1 MVSSPSDFGNTD
13 FNVEIFHLTFRFIM
27 RDLERLCGAWRLG
40 VIYFGS
46 GILGNAVS
54 AIFVPHRAESGPSGT
69 LLPTISKF
77 LDYENDFDF
86 KLLSGSHFGILAAL
100 FIEIVN
106 AWPLLKSPLKQ
117 IGKLCG
123 IIILLFL
130 FGIFPWVD
138 NFAHIFGFIGG
149 LFLSLMVMPYIEFE
163 HENGTDRLISN
174 KTQRR
179 ILVGI
184 CMLIFGVMLLTA
196 LLVFYLAPEYNCQV
210 RIPKKY
216 L

>member
-1 MVSSPSDFGNTD
+1 M
-13 FNVEIFHLTFRFIM
+13 E
-27 RDLERLCGAWRLG
+27 
-40 VIYFGS
+40 
-46 GILGNAVS
+46 
-54 AIFVPHRAESGPSGT
+54 
-69 LLPTISKF
+69 
-77 LDYENDFDF
+77 FDF
-86 KLLSGSHFGILAAL
+86 IWFHFLGSHFGILAAL

-174 KTQRR
+174 KNQRR

-196 LLVFYLAPEYNCQV
+196 LLVFYLAPEYDCQV
-210 RIPKKY
+210 KIPEIRKPKN
-216 L
+216 

>member
-1 MVSSPSDFGNTD
+1 MSSIS
-13 FNVEIFHLTFRFIM
+13 FHF
-27 RDLERLCGAWRLG
+27 
-40 VIYFGS
+40 
-46 GILGNAVS
+46 
-54 AIFVPHRAESGPSGT
+54 
-69 LLPTISKF
+69 F
-77 LDYENDFDF
+77 L
-86 KLLSGSHFGILAAL
+86 GSHFGILAAL

-174 KTQRR
+174 KNQRR

-210 RIPKKY
+210 RIPKKI
-216 L
+216 